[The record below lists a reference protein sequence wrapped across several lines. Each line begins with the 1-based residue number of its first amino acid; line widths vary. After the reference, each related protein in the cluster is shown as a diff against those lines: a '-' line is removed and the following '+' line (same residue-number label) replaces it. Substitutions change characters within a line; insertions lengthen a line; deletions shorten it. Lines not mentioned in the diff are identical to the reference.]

1 MIALWLQNVSHLLL
15 HQLEVT
21 DGPLM
26 PVAGIPN
33 GAVDTEIG
41 AAKGYKAGIIF
52 NHNPGG
58 NVAPPWLADLTATVA
73 EIAATVAATAATVAE
88 NTAALQRVS
97 DHDVIDVMLIIELND
112 DLL

>member
-1 MIALWLQNVSHLLL
+1 MSHLLL

-41 AAKGYKAGIIF
+41 AAEGYKAGIIF

-73 EIAATVAATAATVAE
+73 ETAATVAE

>member
-1 MIALWLQNVSHLLL
+1 
-15 HQLEVT
+15 
-21 DGPLM
+21 M

-41 AAKGYKAGIIF
+41 AAEGYKAGIIF

-97 DHDVIDVMLIIELND
+97 DHDVIDVMLIMMIFCD
-112 DLL
+112 Y